1 MNGVTLRPMTDDE
14 FVEFVAASQ
23 AGFVEQM
30 VEMAGT
36 DREAA
41 LARADA
47 EYRSL
52 LPQGSATP
60 GHEFR
65 LAADEHGD
73 VVGHLWV
80 GLKDGPGPV
89 IAWVYD
95 VEVAET
101 RRGRG
106 HGRAIMEAAEDL
118 AREMGASSL
127 GLNVFGGNAV
137 ARALY
142 DKLGYV
148 VTSQQMSK
156 PLR

>member
-1 MNGVTLRPMTDDE
+1 MSGVTLRPMTDDE
-14 FVEFVAASQ
+14 FAEFVAESQ

-30 VEMAGT
+30 VEMAGA

-41 LARADA
+41 VARADA
-47 EYRSL
+47 DYNTL
-52 LPQGSATP
+52 LPQGAATP

-65 LAADEHGD
+65 LAADEQGD

-89 IAWVYD
+89 VAWVYD
-95 VEVAET
+95 VEVDGT
-101 RRGRG
+101 HRGRG

-142 DKLGYV
+142 ESLGYV
-148 VTSQQMSK
+148 VTAQQMSK

>member
-1 MNGVTLRPMTDDE
+1 MTGVTLRPMSDAE
-14 FVEFVAASQ
+14 FGEFVAASQ
-23 AGFVEQM
+23 AGVVEQM

-41 LARADA
+41 LTRADA

-65 LAADEHGD
+65 LAADERGD

-80 GLKDGPGPV
+80 GLKDGPGPA

-101 RRGRG
+101 HRGRG
-106 HGRAIMEAAEDL
+106 LGRAIMEAAEDL
-118 AREMGASSL
+118 AREMGAASL